1 MEHRIAGTSWQAI
14 AYSNRESDLFE
25 SHEIKTSPRISLR
38 LRIRVAGKTMD
49 PSSTYRY
56 FDTSAARFLALGALL
71 AAFSAP
77 SASGA
82 DNGAALVRE
91 HCASCHGETLG
102 GGAGPALVGAGF
114 TFRWSGKSAALYD
127 LISTTMPPGQPASL
141 SKPEYRAITQYLL
154 AQSTKEQASIKSA
167 AAGPQVQLPA
177 APRIVG
183 TASTHGPDDA
193 ELARP
198 NDADWLTYNRDY
210 RSQRYS
216 PLREI
221 TPQNVASLVPKC
233 IFQIGEVG
241 PFQASPIVRD
251 GRMYVTTAHRTLA
264 LDAAT
269 CKPIW
274 THDYVPAG
282 PELRPLN
289 RGVALYQ
296 GMVIRGACD
305 GHLFS
310 LDAATGKLLWD
321 VWVADSRK
329 GYWLAA
335 APVVFDGKVFI
346 GEAGADTGANGH
358 VHAFDAATGRLLWTF
373 DLIPTGQEP
382 GADTW
387 GKSGVAGGGSTWSTI
402 TIDPETHS
410 VLFPVGNP
418 APDLDDQLRPGNNLY
433 TDSVIVLDADTG
445 KLKWYVQ
452 QNPHDT
458 HDWDTGAAPTIFDQE
473 GRRFLAVG
481 SKDARLY
488 IYDRDS
494 HALLAKADLAQ
505 HLNADIPLSSKPVRV
520 CPGVMGGV
528 EWNGAAYD
536 PNNRM
541 LFINSVDWCATLT
554 RQDAEHPGAYG
565 LGGAYTQDPPQQATG
580 SLRAFDAATGLERW
594 VYTGGPMV
602 AGITTTAT
610 GLVFTG
616 SPAGDLLAFDSKTG
630 RQLYS
635 FYTGGALAGGVAT
648 YMVAGKQYVVA
659 ASGNSSKSVWFE
671 LNTGAA
677 TIVVFGLP

>member
-1 MEHRIAGTSWQAI
+1 
-14 AYSNRESDLFE
+14 
-25 SHEIKTSPRISLR
+25 
-38 LRIRVAGKTMD
+38 MD
-49 PSSTYRY
+49 PPSTHRY
-56 FDTSAARFLALGALL
+56 FDTSAATIPCGLGALL

-77 SASGA
+77 SASAA

-102 GGAGPALVGAGF
+102 GGVGPPLVGAGF

-183 TASTHGPDDA
+183 TASTRGPDDA

-216 PLREI
+216 PLRQI

-373 DLIPTGQEP
+373 DLIPRGRSQAPIPGERAVLQAADRPGPPSRSIPRPTVYCFRWETPRRIWTTNFGRAIICTPIPSSCSMPTPESSSGTFNRIRTTRTTGTP
-382 GADTW
+382 VPRRRSSTRKAADSWPLAARTP
-387 GKSGVAGGGSTWSTI
+387 GSTSTI
-402 TIDPETHS
+402 ATAMRCSPRRILRSTSTRIFRFRRSPS
-410 VLFPVGNP
+410 AFVP
-418 APDLDDQLRPGNNLY
+418 ASWAG
-433 TDSVIVLDADTG
+433 
-445 KLKWYVQ
+445 
-452 QNPHDT
+452 
-458 HDWDTGAAPTIFDQE
+458 
-473 GRRFLAVG
+473 
-481 SKDARLY
+481 
-488 IYDRDS
+488 
-494 HALLAKADLAQ
+494 
-505 HLNADIPLSSKPVRV
+505 
-520 CPGVMGGV
+520 
-528 EWNGAAYD
+528 WNGTA
-536 PNNRM
+536 PPM
-541 LFINSVDWCATLT
+541 TPITGCCSST
-554 RQDAEHPGAYG
+554 RS
-565 LGGAYTQDPPQQATG
+565 TG
-580 SLRAFDAATGLERW
+580 VPR
-594 VYTGGPMV
+594 
-602 AGITTTAT
+602 
-610 GLVFTG
+610 
-616 SPAGDLLAFDSKTG
+616 
-630 RQLYS
+630 
-635 FYTGGALAGGVAT
+635 
-648 YMVAGKQYVVA
+648 
-659 ASGNSSKSVWFE
+659 
-671 LNTGAA
+671 
-677 TIVVFGLP
+677 